1 MLCLRREVRK
11 ADLSSG
17 VMESSEGVEGSIGIG
32 GSSSWRCSQ
41 RNVSEAG
48 DASVVKEIGQIQ
60 VNEGYGGV
68 HQVKRMFGRVT
79 NSRTERLKSWKWTWA
94 SSLAAVGVEEKSS
107 RRIYNDGTPVPHP
120 S

>member
-1 MLCLRREVRK
+1 MRK

-17 VMESSEGVEGSIGIG
+17 VMESSEGVEGSIGAG

-41 RNVSEAG
+41 RNVREAG
-48 DASVVKEIGQIQ
+48 DVSIVKEVGQIL

-68 HQVKRMFGRVT
+68 HHVKRMFGRVT
-79 NSRTERLKSWKWTWA
+79 SSRTERLKSWKWTWA
-94 SSLAAVGVEEKSS
+94 SSLAAVEVEKKSS
-107 RRIYNDGTPVPHP
+107 RRIYSDGTAVPHP